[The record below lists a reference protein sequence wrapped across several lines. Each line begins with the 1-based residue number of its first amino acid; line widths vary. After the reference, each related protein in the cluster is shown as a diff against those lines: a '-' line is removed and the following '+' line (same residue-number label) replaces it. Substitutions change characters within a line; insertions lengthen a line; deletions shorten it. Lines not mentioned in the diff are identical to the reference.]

1 MSDPEHARLLLE
13 MAGKDFRALQGM
25 MDAEIFADSIF
36 SFHAQQAV
44 EKVLKAWCSLKGI
57 RYPRTHDIERLF
69 QLIEAG
75 GVEVPEGFISLVGL
89 TDFAVQYRYEST
101 DVGLGPVAREEILGN
116 TGRFLRHVAG
126 LMAEAS
132 KPGTA

>member
-13 MAGKDFRALQGM
+13 MAGKDFRALRGM

-57 RYPRTHDIERLF
+57 GYPRTHDIERLF
-69 QLIEAG
+69 KLLEEG
-75 GVEVPEGFISLVGL
+75 GVQVPEGFTSLGGL

-101 DVGLGPVAREEILGN
+101 DVGLGPVDREEVSGSVGEL
-116 TGRFLRHVAG
+116 FEYVAG
-126 LMAEAS
+126 LATQSAQ
-132 KPGTA
+132 

>member
-25 MDAEIFADSIF
+25 MDTEVFADSIF

-69 QLIEAG
+69 QLLEASG
-75 GVEVPEGFISLVGL
+75 TEVPKDFISLAGL

-101 DVGLGPVAREEILGN
+101 DVGLGPVDREEIVGS
-116 TGRFLRHVAG
+116 TGRFLEHVAG
-126 LMAEAS
+126 LVAGAR
-132 KPGTA
+132 

>member
-25 MDAEIFADSIF
+25 MDAEVFADSIF

-69 QLIEAG
+69 QLLEEG
-75 GVEVPEGFISLVGL
+75 GVEVPAGFTFLAGL

-101 DVGLGPVAREEILGN
+101 DVGLGPVDRKEIVDC
-116 TGRFLRHVAG
+116 TGKFVDHVRG
-126 LMAEAS
+126 LMADRS
-132 KPGTA
+132 KA

>member
-25 MDAEIFADSIF
+25 MDSETFADSIF

-57 RYPRTHDIERLF
+57 CYPRTHDIERLF
-69 QLIEAG
+69 QLLEAG
-75 GVEVPEGFISLVGL
+75 GVEVPEGFTFLAGL

-101 DVGLGPVAREEILGN
+101 DVGLGPIDREEMVG
-116 TGRFLRHVAG
+116 GVGQFFKYVVG
-126 LMAEAS
+126 LAS
-132 KPGTA
+132 QSSE